1 MKSLIFIAPPAA
13 GKGTQAKMVSEAY
26 NLAHIS
32 TGDLLREE
40 VKNGNTELQE
50 IMESGKLVSDEIVLD
65 LLTKK
70 ISSLDNG
77 YILDGFP
84 RNVSQAISFDKM
96 LTLMNQKIDY
106 VIYLNL
112 DKGIAKKRIV
122 GRVSCPNCG
131 NVYNTMIEGMEPN
144 EENLCNSCHVSLVKR
159 KDDNE
164 ETFEVRYSTYLEETE
179 PLIKYYQDQNILYEI
194 DSSLEKQEVFERI
207 KEIIND

>member
-50 IMESGKLVSDEIVLD
+50 IMESGKLASGEIVLD

-70 ISSLDNG
+70 ISSLENG

-144 EENLCNSCHVSLVKR
+144 EENLCNSCHVSLGKR

-164 ETFEVRYSTYLEETE
+164 ETF
-179 PLIKYYQDQNILYEI
+179 
-194 DSSLEKQEVFERI
+194 
-207 KEIIND
+207 

>member
-207 KEIIND
+207 NKIIND

>member
-32 TGDLLREE
+32 TGYLLREE
-40 VKNGNTELQE
+40 VKNGNTELQK

-84 RNVSQAISFDKM
+84 RNVGQAISFDKM

-194 DSSLEKQEVFERI
+194 DSSLEKQEVFRRI

>member
-13 GKGTQAKMVSEAY
+13 GKGTQAKIVSEAY

-70 ISSLDNG
+70 ISSLENG

-96 LTLMNQKIDY
+96 LTEMNQKIDY

-112 DKGIAKKRIV
+112 ER
-122 GRVSCPNCG
+122 
-131 NVYNTMIEGMEPN
+131 MM
-144 EENLCNSCHVSLVKR
+144 
-159 KDDNE
+159 
-164 ETFEVRYSTYLEETE
+164 
-179 PLIKYYQDQNILYEI
+179 NILLFI
-194 DSSLEKQEVFERI
+194 I
-207 KEIIND
+207 KN

>member
-1 MKSLIFIAPPAA
+1 MCKTQYKTKTNISGFLPLIFSTFLVNLINLF
-13 GKGTQAKMVSEAY
+13 AKKS
-26 NLAHIS
+26 
-32 TGDLLREE
+32 
-40 VKNGNTELQE
+40 K
-50 IMESGKLVSDEIVLD
+50 VLD

-144 EENLCNSCHVSLVKR
+144 EENLCNTCHVSLVKR

-207 KEIIND
+207 KKIIND

>member
-26 NLAHIS
+26 NLVHIS

-70 ISSLDNG
+70 ISSLENG

-84 RNVSQAISFDKM
+84 RNVSQAIIFDKM

-112 DKGIAKKRIV
+112 DKEIAKKRIV

-131 NVYNTMIEGMEPN
+131 NVYNTMIEGMEPI
-144 EENLCNSCHVSLVKR
+144 EENLCNNCHVSLVKR

-164 ETFEVRYSTYLEETE
+164 EIFEVRYNTYLEETE
-179 PLIKYYQDQNILYEI
+179 PLIKYYQDKNILYEI
-194 DSSLEKQEVFERI
+194 DSSLEKQEVFKRI

>member
-26 NLAHIS
+26 DLAHIS

-70 ISSLDNG
+70 ISSVENG

-84 RNVSQAISFDKM
+84 RNVSQAISFDEM

-112 DKGIAKKRIV
+112 DKEIAKKRIV

-164 ETFEVRYSTYLEETE
+164 ETFEVRYNTYLEETE

-194 DSSLEKQEVFERI
+194 DSSLEKQEVFRRI

>member
-26 NLAHIS
+26 NLVHIS

-70 ISSLDNG
+70 ISSLENG

-112 DKGIAKKRIV
+112 DKEIAKKRIV

-131 NVYNTMIEGMEPN
+131 NVYNTMIEGMEPI
-144 EENLCNSCHVSLVKR
+144 EENLCNNCHVSLVKR

-164 ETFEVRYSTYLEETE
+164 EIFEVRYNTYLEETE
-179 PLIKYYQDQNILYEI
+179 PLIKYYQDKNILYEI
-194 DSSLEKQEVFERI
+194 DSSLEKQEVFKRI